1 MTPSGSSSIRD
12 AMTQVGALGA
22 LNEEELERLA
32 PFGRLQ
38 TLARGETLL
47 RKGDPAD
54 TLYFVVDGK
63 FAVFASPGQT
73 RIGEIGRGE
82 PAGEVAFFRGGA
94 RTADVVAIRNALV
107 LSFHR
112 SQLEDIVRNVPNFA
126 AAILNALAARL
137 AAATQH
143 ISSFHAHVIRGSYAI
158 ASVGAGGLPENFIH
172 QLAAAL
178 GEHGS
183 TRIFRSQ
190 FLCQQFGEWMTASAN
205 DVTAFVESAERETD
219 FCLFECEDLPA
230 PLAQILVKACDGL
243 VFAARAQSGEQ
254 LSYLESFAQSECA
267 GAPVRLALLHDS
279 DAAIY
284 AGTARWLKDR
294 SVLMHHHIG
303 PGAAGMQRLARFM
316 AGRASGFA
324 ASGGG
329 AACAAQI
336 GVYRA
341 FRERGVR
348 FDYWCGTSGG
358 AAMSAA
364 FAHDLDPQE
373 IGDRLHDMFVT
384 RGALSRLTLPRYSLL
399 DHRPFDAALR
409 AHYGE
414 TCIEDLAV
422 PFFAV
427 STNLSTGS
435 EYLHHTGPVWQA
447 IRASGAIPGLLPP
460 FYTEQGDMLVDGC
473 LVDNLPIARLR
484 KLKAGPNVAAALR
497 MPERRGF
504 NVDYDDL
511 PSGWKVASSL
521 VSGFMGGTPSKAP
534 SIAEVLTL
542 SLTLSRD
549 MRFPADGV
557 GEDVL
562 FLPPIPADMAF
573 TQWARHRELADGAW
587 RYAGERIDQL
597 SGQGDHA
604 IAAILA
610 CAEPKGR

>member
-1 MTPSGSSSIRD
+1 MTASVSSQVRN
-12 AMTQVGALGA
+12 ALTQVGALGA
-22 LNEEELERLA
+22 LSEEELEKLA
-32 PFGRLQ
+32 PFGSLQ
-38 TLARGETLL
+38 AIARGQTLL
-47 RKGDPAD
+47 RKGDIAD

-63 FAVFASPGQT
+63 FAVFASPGQA

-82 PAGEVAFFRGGA
+82 PVGEVAFFRGGA
-94 RTADVVAIRNALV
+94 RTADVVAIRQALV
-107 LSFHR
+107 LSFRR

-126 AAILNALAARL
+126 AAILNALASRL
-137 AAATQH
+137 AAATPH
-143 ISSFHAHVIRGSYAI
+143 ISSFQAHVTGGSFAI
-158 ASVGAGGLPENFIH
+158 ASAGDGGLPENFIH

-178 GEHGS
+178 RIHGQ
-183 TRIFRSQ
+183 TRLYRSQ
-190 FLCQQFGEWMTASAN
+190 EICQQFGEWMTASVN
-205 DVTAFVESAERETD
+205 DVTAFVEAAEREAD
-219 FCLFECEDLPA
+219 FCLFECDDLPA
-230 PLAQILVKACDGL
+230 SLARTVLKACDGI
-243 VFAARAQSGEQ
+243 VFAARAQSGGQ
-254 LSYLESFAQSECA
+254 LSQLESFAQSDCA

-279 DAAIY
+279 ESMIY
-284 AGTARWLKDR
+284 PGAARWLKDR
-294 SVLMHHHIG
+294 SILMHHHIG
-303 PGAAGMQRLARFM
+303 PGPAGMQRLARFM

-329 AACAAQI
+329 ASCAAQI

-409 AHYGE
+409 EHFGT
-414 TCIEDLAV
+414 TCIEDMAV

-435 EYLHHTGPVWQA
+435 EYLHHEGPLWQA

-460 FYTEQGDMLVDGC
+460 FYTAQGDMLVDGC

-484 KLKAGPNVAAALR
+484 KLKSGPNVAAALR
-497 MPERRGF
+497 LPQRRGF
-504 NVDYDDL
+504 DVDYDDL
-511 PSGWKVASSL
+511 PSGWRIASSL
-521 VSGFMGGTPSKAP
+521 VSALMGGSPSKAP
-534 SIAEVLTL
+534 GIAEVLTL

-549 MRFPADGV
+549 MKFPADGA
-557 GEDVL
+557 GEDLL
-562 FLPPIPADMAF
+562 FVPPVPAGMAF
-573 TQWARHRELADGAW
+573 TQWSRHRELAQAGW
-587 RYAGERIDQL
+587 LYAVQRIEELAKANDP
-597 SGQGDHA
+597 A
-604 IAAILA
+604 IAAILS
-610 CAEPKGR
+610 GR